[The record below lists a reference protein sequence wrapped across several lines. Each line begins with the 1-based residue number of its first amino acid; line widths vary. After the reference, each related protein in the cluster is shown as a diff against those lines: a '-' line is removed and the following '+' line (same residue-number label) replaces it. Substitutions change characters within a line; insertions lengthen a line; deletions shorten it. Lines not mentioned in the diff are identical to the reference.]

1 MILNQNNEYAAVL
14 DACVLLPMP
23 LCDTLLR
30 LAEDPAFYRPLWSQE
45 ILREVGD
52 AMETRLKLT
61 KDQRDYRLSQMQKAF
76 PEAMVRIPKKLL
88 ETFDCPDK
96 DDRHVLACA
105 VKGQANAIVTK
116 NTKHFPPE
124 CLEEY
129 GILCQP
135 PDEFLVHQFYLGPQ
149 EVVEK
154 LDRQAAA
161 IRKQRDYTLSLL
173 VKDAPVFCSLI
184 HQHFPI

>member
-14 DACVLLPMP
+14 DACVLVPMP

-30 LAEDPAFYRPLWSQE
+30 LAEDPAFYRLLWSKE

-52 AMETRLKLT
+52 ALETKLKLT
-61 KDQRDYRLSQMQKAF
+61 KEQREYRLNQMQKAF
-76 PEAMVRIPKKLL
+76 PEAMVRIPQGLIN
-88 ETFDCPDK
+88 TFDCPDK

-116 NTKHFPPE
+116 NTRDFPAE
-124 CLEEY
+124 CLKEY
-129 GILCQP
+129 GIFCQP

-161 IRKQRDYTLSLL
+161 IRKQRNYILDLL

-184 HQHFPI
+184 TQHFPL